1 MGSGAALTM
10 EILPP
15 ETRGLFSGILQQ
27 GYAAGYIVAA
37 ILYYVVLVNL
47 GWRALFWIGS
57 FPALLVVLIRFF
69 VPKSPIWERMHN
81 KRGAVCG
88 YISQYLGRKR
98 TIILAAVMV
107 GAFLPLFVLPRNKIL
122 LGVGAFFLYFFVQGA
137 YGIVPAHLN
146 ELSPPNCRGTFPGFT
161 YQLGV
166 LIASC
171 SAQIEAVLGEKF
183 PQNGVPDYGLTQ
195 AVLTACAIFSLIVM
209 ISIGT
214 EAKDLDFEK
223 QIENEDY
230 GPENRNNMTA
240 CN

>member
-1 MGSGAALTM
+1 MNHGTQDLYPTFLKVQLMLSPG
-10 EILPP
+10 EI
-15 ETRGLFSGILQQ
+15 TVITII
-27 GYAAGYIVAA
+27 A
-37 ILYYVVLVNL
+37 N
-47 GWRALFWIGS
+47 IG
-57 FPALLVVLIRFF
+57 
-69 VPKSPIWERMHN
+69 
-81 KRGAVCG
+81 GAVCG

-107 GAFLPLFVLPRNKIL
+107 GAFLPLFVLPRNKIS
-122 LGVGAFFLYFFVQGA
+122 LGGA

-183 PQNGVPDYGLTQ
+183 PHNGVPDYGLTQ

-214 EAKDLDFEK
+214 EAKDVDFEK
-223 QIENEDY
+223 QLENEDY
-230 GPENRNNMTA
+230 GPENRDNMTA